1 MCYRTSEQN
10 VSKKNAKVLY
20 DWWKRVN
27 ICSKTKI
34 LKRKEE
40 KKKNI
45 QKTLRSKQDD
55 KETRRIFKS

>member
-40 KKKNI
+40 KKKYSEN
-45 QKTLRSKQDD
+45 TTKQ
-55 KETRRIFKS
+55 IG